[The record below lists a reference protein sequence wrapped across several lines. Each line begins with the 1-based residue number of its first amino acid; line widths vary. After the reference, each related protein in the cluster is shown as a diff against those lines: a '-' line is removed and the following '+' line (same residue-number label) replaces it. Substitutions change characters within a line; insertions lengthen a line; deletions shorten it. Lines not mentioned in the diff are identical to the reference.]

1 MLPGISGKVAVVTG
15 AARPRSI
22 GRATAVR
29 LAREGAAV
37 GVVDIA
43 RPIEGFP
50 DHAVA
55 GPNDLASLVEELE
68 QLGARSVAVAAD
80 VTDEAQV
87 EAAIEQIAEVLGPPQ
102 LLANVAG
109 GSGAGFGAAPVLD
122 VPRPEFDAVVA
133 VNLTGTFL
141 TSRACARRMI
151 EHGEGGR
158 IVNVSSQAG
167 KIGWPL
173 LGAYSAA
180 KAGVIGLTQV
190 MAKEWAAAGITV
202 NAVCPGTVDTDLLNP
217 GDLFVQFMDAS
228 QPGGFAGW
236 VEREIPLGR
245 LQQAHE
251 VASAIA
257 FLCSDDASYVTGE
270 AINVSG
276 GQMMA

>member
-1 MLPGISGKVAVVTG
+1 MLPGISGKVAIVTG

-22 GRATAVR
+22 GRATAIR
-29 LAREGAAV
+29 LADEGAAV
-37 GVVDIA
+37 GVLDIA
-43 RPIEGFP
+43 RPLADFP

-55 GPNDLASLVEELE
+55 GPDDLRSLVEELE
-68 QLGARSVAVAAD
+68 RRGARAVAATAD

-87 EAAIEQIAEVLGPPQ
+87 EAAVALVTETLGPPQ

-122 VPRPEFDAVVA
+122 VPRTEFDAVVA

-173 LGAYSAA
+173 LAAYSAA

-190 MAKEWAAAGITV
+190 MAKEWAGAGITV

-217 GDLFVQFMDAS
+217 GDLFVQLMDAS

-245 LQQAHE
+245 LQEAHE

-276 GQMMA
+276 GQTMA

>member
-1 MLPGISGKVAVVTG
+1 MLAGIAGKVAVVTG

-22 GRATAVR
+22 GRATALR

-37 GVVDIA
+37 AALDIA
-43 RPIEGFP
+43 RPLPGFP
-50 DHAVA
+50 DHGVATADDLAGLVDELRALGVA
-55 GPNDLASLVEELE
+55 G
-68 QLGARSVAVAAD
+68 VAVTAD
-80 VTDEAQV
+80 VTDEDQV
-87 EAAIEQIAEVLGPPQ
+87 ARAVEQVTDSLGPPQ

-122 VPRPEFDAVVA
+122 VPRAEFDAVVA

-141 TSRACARRMI
+141 VSRECARRMI

-190 MAKEWAAAGITV
+190 MAREWATSGINV
-202 NAVCPGTVDTDLLNP
+202 NAVCPGTVDTELLNP

-228 QPGGFAGW
+228 QPGGFAAW

-245 LQQAHE
+245 LQQADE

-257 FLCSDDASYVTGE
+257 FLCSDDAGYVTGE
-270 AINVSG
+270 ALNVSG